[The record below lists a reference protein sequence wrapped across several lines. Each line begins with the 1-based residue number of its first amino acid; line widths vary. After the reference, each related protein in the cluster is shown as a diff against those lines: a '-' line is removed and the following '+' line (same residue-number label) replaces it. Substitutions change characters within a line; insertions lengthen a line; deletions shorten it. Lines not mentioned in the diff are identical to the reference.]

1 MHTTRKQC
9 QTFFMYLLQM
19 DDDQY
24 TRITLRIPKTLHA
37 DLMRHAYTTSK
48 SNNAEI
54 IGRLQASFE
63 ATTPP
68 LPKAVQSAVEREVAR
83 NGGTHEDA
91 LVRLVELGEQRSGM
105 VLNLTVHKGMTV
117 QDLSTAL
124 QGLAEALPAGTEVAL
139 RPSAE

>member
-1 MHTTRKQC
+1 MREEIKVAAESH
-9 QTFFMYLLQM
+9 
-19 DDDQY
+19 
-24 TRITLRIPKTLHA
+24 LRT
-37 DLMRHAYTTSK
+37 M
-48 SNNAEI
+48 NAEI

-63 ATTPP
+63 APTPP

-124 QGLAEALPAGTEVAL
+124 RVLAEALPAGMEVAL